1 MNDSVIKKLL
11 TYISPYKHY
20 LLLALVGAVGSVILM
35 LYVPTVIGNAID
47 YMIGKGKVDFIK
59 ISDTLLYLAVI
70 IICSAFFQWLLSL
83 SANKLAYYSIKDL
96 RIQCFQKLQKLPIK
110 SIDASSHG
118 DIISRIIQD
127 IDLINDGLIQTF
139 SQLFNGIIL
148 ILLSMLFMLH
158 IQPVMACAVLLLT
171 PISLFAAYFIVKNSR
186 KYFNEQS
193 KIRGVLSNHL
203 EEMID
208 SLKLIKNLS
217 YEEKAI
223 QQFNA
228 INHDLLLCGQDAQ
241 FFSSLSNPTTR
252 FIGNL
257 IYALAALMGAFFVVS
272 NTMSVGSLSAF
283 LIYANQY
290 NKPFNELSGV
300 ISELQNSLA
309 SAKRV
314 FDFLELEE
322 EVKEENKL
330 TYQDCLGNVFF
341 QDVSFSY
348 RSDKPFIQH
357 MSFQAKAGTRTAIV
371 GATGCGK
378 TTLINL
384 LMKFYDIDSGR
395 ILIDGID
402 IERISKHDLRSHFGM
417 VLQDTWL
424 FSGTI
429 RDNIRYGKPDATEEE
444 IITASKK
451 AMAHNFIK
459 RLEYGYDTPVGESG
473 GSLSSGQR
481 QLICIARIMLMNPAM
496 LILDE
501 ATSNIDT
508 RTEILVQKAFVNL
521 MKGHTSF
528 VIAHRLS
535 TIKEADTI
543 LYMEQGQIIESGTHE
558 ELLALNQHYAA
569 LYRAQFE

>member
-20 LLLALVGAVGSVILM
+20 LLLALVGAIGSVILM

-217 YEEKAI
+217 YEEKAV
-223 QQFNA
+223 QKFNT

-257 IYALAALMGAFFVVS
+257 IYALAALMGAFFIVS

-309 SAKRV
+309 SANRV

-322 EVKEENKL
+322 EVEEENKL

-348 RSDKPFIQH
+348 QTDKPFIQH

-444 IITASKK
+444 IIAASKK